1 MKFYRLNIN
10 PIQWAIGPVTT
21 MRRGG
26 KSIPIVGR
34 NVELHNY
41 KEAVRSELHRVYGK
55 QPVLECDIELR
66 FWFWRDLPEYKTHQ
80 ARTARKH
87 QADATNMQKS
97 TEDALQGVLFKND
110 KQVRRV
116 SSEIIQQSHDT
127 WGHLIIGLDVYDEP
141 DAPPWDDPKS
151 LDALPFEEPAPLWV
165 PPNIEE
171 VF

>member
-1 MKFYRLNIN
+1 MRYYRINVN

-26 KSIPIVGR
+26 RSIPIVGR

-41 KEAVRSELHRVYGK
+41 KEAVKSELLRVYGK

-66 FWFWRDLPEYKTHQ
+66 FWFWRDLPEYTTHQ

-87 QADATNMQKS
+87 QADATNLQKS
-97 TEDALQGVLFKND
+97 VEDALQGVLYKND

-116 SSEIIQQSHDT
+116 SSEIIQQDHDT
-127 WGHLIIGLDVYDEP
+127 WGHIIIGIDTYEARMP
-141 DAPPWDDPKS
+141 PPWDRAASDRPT
-151 LDALPFEEPAPLWV
+151 AAAF
-165 PPNIEE
+165 
-171 VF
+171 